1 MNTKKKIVTFTA
13 SALAVVMASTIA
25 LSEPVQSSSLGID
38 AAKDATVQ
46 VEKKNVADEVVPEKD
61 IDAVYG
67 LVKSG
72 VKEAKKELPKKVDN
86 GNAVISNEKAA
97 PAKVDVKEVKEV
109 PADNDIKLTGEAKAV
124 RTQEISLPGSK
135 IQEALD
141 SGEPVQVQTADGVVE
156 TDLGTKSGFEIV
168 LRDDGKYEI
177 VYRYTVGGKLNEIST
192 DLLYDPIENT
202 LNGDGERG
210 LLNLGFDLDLDQVV
224 FYSTLHPWQK
234 MTGYCELYDIAAPLI
249 GCHIDTVRFKF
260 EYAGMDWMIQPWKG
274 QYGITSGAELG
285 AYHKPKYRV
294 AEFYDC
300 ISDEE
305 LMPMGFEVYKN
316 YGTGKYNLLF
326 TRPIVPHWWSTG
338 FKVGE
343 VTSYRNLMVDYHIVV
358 PNDMLAPFTAS
369 MEKQGFVRGN
379 NYVVNDYNENG
390 HTGKK
395 VTFRF

>member
-38 AAKDATVQ
+38 AVKDETVQ
-46 VEKKNVADEVVPEKD
+46 VEKKNAADEVIPEKD
-61 IDAVYG
+61 SDAVYG

-72 VKEAKKELPKKVDN
+72 VKEAKKELPKKTEN
-86 GNAVISNEKAA
+86 GDVVISDEKAA
-97 PAKVDVKEVKEV
+97 PAKIETKEVKEV
-109 PADNDIKLTGEAKAV
+109 PVDNEIKLTGEAKAV

-141 SGEPVQVQTADGVVE
+141 SGEPVAVQTKDGVVY
-156 TDLGTKSGFEIV
+156 TDLDTKSGFEV
-168 LRDDGKYEI
+168 VERSDGKFEI
-177 VYRYTVGGKLNEIST
+177 VYRYTVGGKQHEIST
-192 DLLYDPIENT
+192 DLLYDPVENT
-202 LNGDGERG
+202 FNGDGERG
-210 LLNLGFDLDLDQVV
+210 LLGLGFDLDLDEVV
-224 FYSTLHPWQK
+224 FYSTLHPWQR

-274 QYGITSGAELG
+274 QYGITTGAELG

-316 YGTGKYNLLF
+316 YGTGRYDLLF
-326 TRPIVPHWWSTG
+326 TRPLTPHWWSTG

-343 VTSYRNLMVDYHIVV
+343 VTSYRNLIVDFHIVV
-358 PNDMLAPFTAS
+358 PADMLEPFTKAV
-369 MEKQGFVRGN
+369 EGQGFVKGK
-379 NYVVNDYNENG
+379 NYVVGSAAADGYDG
-390 HTGKK
+390 YK